1 MIILGIFLLFWVSST
16 GAQTPME
23 KFRVSDGAEIAY
35 VDEGTPRLGTI
46 IFVHGGPGYHSAYL
60 RGFASS
66 IKGDFRTILY
76 DQRGSGLS
84 SRTIKESSITIGR
97 YVEDLHELIRDRK
110 AVDVILL
117 GQSFGGDVVLEYV
130 LTHPEGVQGVV
141 LENGMAD
148 ARISMDDRVKGA
160 FDLCQKISLPEVENV
175 ARKYQQGHEL
185 SLSEFDKLT
194 GDELQEELYW
204 YDADAEGLGVSEDW
218 YRQWGYTDETVSE
231 VEWICRRFWDQGL
244 FTTYSVLDRLHQIKK
259 PTLVVT
265 GRHDQVISP
274 RHAEEVDR
282 RLPQSQL
289 RILELSGHY
298 PHIEEPQEFRRI
310 IYEFVE
316 SQ

>member
-1 MIILGIFLLFWVSST
+1 
-16 GAQTPME
+16 ME
-23 KFRVSDGAEIAY
+23 KFIVSDGAEIAY

-46 IFVHGGPGYHSAYL
+46 VFVHGGPGSHSAYL
-60 RGFASS
+60 GGFASS
-66 IKGDFRTILY
+66 IKDDFRILLY

-84 SRTIKESSITIGR
+84 SRTVKESSITINR
-97 YVEDLHELIRDRK
+97 YVEDLYELLRDRK

-117 GQSFGGDVVLEYV
+117 GQSFGGVIVLEYV
-130 LTHPEGVQGVV
+130 LTHPDGVQGVI

-160 FDLCQKISLPEVENV
+160 FDLCQRVSLPEVENV
-175 ARKYQQGHEL
+175 VRKYQEGHAL
-185 SLSEFDKLT
+185 SFSEFSDKLA

-204 YDADAEGLGVSEDW
+204 YDADAEGLGFTDFTDW
-218 YRQWGYTDETVSE
+218 YRRWGYTDEVTSE

-244 FTTYSVLDRLHQIKK
+244 LTTYSVLDRLHQIKK
-259 PTLVVT
+259 PALVVT

-274 RHAEEVDR
+274 RHAEEVAR

-289 RILELSGHY
+289 RILEQSGHY

-310 IYEFVE
+310 VYEFVE

>member
-1 MIILGIFLLFWVSST
+1 MVT
-16 GAQTPME
+16 TME
-23 KFRVSDGAEIAY
+23 KFIVSDGAEIAY

-46 IFVHGGPGYHSAYL
+46 VFVHGGPGFHSAYL
-60 RGFASS
+60 GGFASS
-66 IKGDFRTILY
+66 IKDDFRILLY

-84 SRTIKESSITIGR
+84 SRTVKESSITINR
-97 YVEDLHELIRDRK
+97 YVEDLYELLRDRK

-117 GQSFGGDVVLEYV
+117 GHSFGGVVVLEYV
-130 LTHPEGVQGVV
+130 LTHPDGVQEVI

-160 FDLCQKISLPEVENV
+160 FDLCQRVSLPEVENV
-175 ARKYQQGHEL
+175 VRKYQEGHAL
-185 SLSEFDKLT
+185 SSSEFFDKLVA
-194 GDELQEELYW
+194 GDELQDELYW
-204 YDADAEGLGVSEDW
+204 YDADEKGLGSLEDW
-218 YRQWGYTDETVSE
+218 YRRWGYTDEVTSD

-244 FTTYSVLDRLHQIKK
+244 LTTYSVLDRLHQIEK
-259 PTLVVT
+259 PALVVT

-274 RHAEEVDR
+274 RHAEEVAS

-289 RILELSGHY
+289 RILEQSGHY

-310 IYEFVE
+310 VYEFVE